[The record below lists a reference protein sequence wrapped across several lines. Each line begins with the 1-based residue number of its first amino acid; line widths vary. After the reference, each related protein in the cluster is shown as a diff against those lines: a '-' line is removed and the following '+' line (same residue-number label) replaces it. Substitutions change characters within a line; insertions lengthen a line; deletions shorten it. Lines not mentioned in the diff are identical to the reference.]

1 MCQLEKDMFEVEE
14 DGITC
19 NFEANGLEKTLT
31 KLIERHN
38 QYVDRS
44 KVSHDIEMIADFIL
58 TQYIN
63 TDNEIGTNIQAAAQI
78 I

>member
-1 MCQLEKDMFEVEE
+1 MTCLLTQLLSVRKGISWTCQKELLDIVRFMCQLEKDMFEMEE

-38 QYVDRS
+38 
-44 KVSHDIEMIADFIL
+44 
-58 TQYIN
+58 
-63 TDNEIGTNIQAAAQI
+63 
-78 I
+78 